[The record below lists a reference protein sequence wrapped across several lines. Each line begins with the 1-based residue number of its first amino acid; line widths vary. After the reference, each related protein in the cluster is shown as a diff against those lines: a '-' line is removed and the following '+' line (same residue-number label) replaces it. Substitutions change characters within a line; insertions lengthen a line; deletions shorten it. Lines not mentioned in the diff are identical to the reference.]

1 MITRKDV
8 LEIKRLHT
16 QDRCPYTHVAACYV
30 VDNRITCIVPP
41 KEMLNLPDEEFFK
54 YLDIAK
60 EIFQPKSIGEKN
72 LELKESYEWMDT
84 VTEWKNI
91 ATGKMMDQDVLESVW
106 ENIVNNLS
114 VVGNYTILLYY
125 GVYDIMSQTSDE
137 KDLDESEE
145 VYNFVTC
152 AICPTTLEKPNLEM
166 KETKIEKLDRKWIIG
181 KPHEGFCYPAFENR
195 SADARK
201 ALYYC
206 ADPKYP
212 MHEIQENI
220 LGMERELTGA
230 EYRENLESSM
240 MGIVKSE
247 EEVQRYLEDL
257 AERLEIMVRDA
268 EVDGKDTRITPPEL
282 ESLLKPSTEHA
293 SAIAKEYERDCA
305 GKYPKAD
312 LLYTKKQ
319 RDQWYARKQKE
330 KSKELL
336 TRASTALGRAGALDL
351 AEEIEDYLY
360 KTR

>member
-1 MITRKDV
+1 MITQKDV

-72 LELKESYEWMDT
+72 LELKESDEGVGT
-84 VTEWKNI
+84 VTEWRNI
-91 ATGKMMDQDVLESVW
+91 ATGKLMDEEVLESVW
-106 ENIVNNLS
+106 ENIVDNLS
-114 VVGNYTILLYY
+114 VTGNYTALLYY
-125 GVYDIMSQTSDE
+125 GAYDIMSRTSDG

-145 VYNFVTC
+145 TYNFITC

-220 LGMERELTGA
+220 LGMKRELTGA
-230 EYRENLESSM
+230 ECRENLETSM
-240 MGIVKSE
+240 MGIIKSE
-247 EEVQRYLEDL
+247 EEVQQYQEEL
-257 AERLEIMVRDA
+257 AVRLESIAREA
-268 EVDGKDTRITPPEL
+268 EAEQKDTRITPEIL
-282 ESLLKPSTEHA
+282 ESLLKPITEHA
-293 SAIAKEYERDCA
+293 AAVAKEYGKDCR
-305 GKYPKAD
+305 GKYPKAE

-319 RDQWYARKQKE
+319 RDAYYARKQKQ
-330 KSKELL
+330 KGKELL
-336 TRASTALGRAGALDL
+336 TRASNSLARAGFGDL
-351 AEEIEDYLY
+351 AGEIEDYLY

>member
-1 MITRKDV
+1 MITQKDIA
-8 LEIKRLHT
+8 EIKNLHKEE
-16 QDRCPYTHVAACYV
+16 RCPYTHVAACYV
-30 VDNRITCIVPP
+30 VDNAISCIVPP
-41 KEMLNLPDEEFFK
+41 KSMLELQNEEFFK

-72 LELKESYEWMDT
+72 LELKESYEGMDT

-91 ATGKMMDQDVLESVW
+91 ATGKLMDEDVLESVW

-195 SADARK
+195 SADVRK

-206 ADPKYP
+206 ADPKHP

-230 EYRENLESSM
+230 EYRENLETSM
-240 MGIVKSE
+240 MGIIKSE

-257 AERLEIMVRDA
+257 AARLGIMVRDA
-268 EVDGKDTRITPPEL
+268 EVDGKDTRITSPEL

-293 SAIAKEYERDCA
+293 AAVAKEYGKDCR
-305 GKYPKAD
+305 GKYPKAE
-312 LLYTKKQ
+312 LLYTGKQ
-319 RDQWYARKQKE
+319 RDAYYARKQKQ
-330 KSKELL
+330 KGKELL
-336 TRASTALGRAGALDL
+336 TRASNSLARAGFGDL
-351 AEEIEDYLY
+351 AGEIEDYLY

>member
-8 LEIKRLHT
+8 LEIKGLHT

-72 LELKESYEWMDT
+72 LELKESYEGMDT

-106 ENIVNNLS
+106 ENIVDNLS
-114 VVGNYTILLYY
+114 VVGNYTILIYY
-125 GVYDIMSQTSDE
+125 GTYDIMSQTNDG
-137 KDLDESEE
+137 KNLDESEE
-145 VYNFVTC
+145 VYNFITC

-181 KPHEGFCYPAFENR
+181 KPREGFCYPAFENR
-195 SADARK
+195 SADVRK

-230 EYRENLESSM
+230 EYRENLEASM
-240 MGIVKSE
+240 MGVIKSE

-257 AERLEIMVRDA
+257 AARLEIMVRDA

-293 SAIAKEYERDCA
+293 SAVAKAYERDCA
-305 GKYPKAD
+305 GKYPRAE
-312 LLYTKKQ
+312 LLYTKNSEISGTQ
-319 RDQWYARKQKE
+319 ENRKK
-330 KSKELL
+330 KVKNC
-336 TRASTALGRAGALDL
+336 
-351 AEEIEDYLY
+351 
-360 KTR
+360 

>member
-1 MITRKDV
+1 MITQKDV

-72 LELKESYEWMDT
+72 LELKESDEGVGT
-84 VTEWKNI
+84 VTEWRNI
-91 ATGKMMDQDVLESVW
+91 ATGKLMDEEVLESVW
-106 ENIVNNLS
+106 ENIVDNLS
-114 VVGNYTILLYY
+114 VTGNYTALLYY
-125 GVYDIMSQTSDE
+125 GAYDIMSRTSDG

-145 VYNFVTC
+145 TYNFITC

-206 ADPKYP
+206 LGCRESIRKRLCGEVSKSRIAL
-212 MHEIQENI
+212 HEKAA
-220 LGMERELTGA
+220 RSVV
-230 EYRENLESSM
+230 R
-240 MGIVKSE
+240 KK
-247 EEVQRYLEDL
+247 
-257 AERLEIMVRDA
+257 AER
-268 EVDGKDTRITPPEL
+268 
-282 ESLLKPSTEHA
+282 
-293 SAIAKEYERDCA
+293 
-305 GKYPKAD
+305 
-312 LLYTKKQ
+312 KK
-319 RDQWYARKQKE
+319 
-330 KSKELL
+330 
-336 TRASTALGRAGALDL
+336 
-351 AEEIEDYLY
+351 
-360 KTR
+360 